1 VPPSRQSERSAPAEE
16 GSREWNRAVGAMV
29 QDALVRLAAT
39 DVEDFT
45 DEIRDI
51 FRCMG
56 TLLGVLAMGEITDD
70 DVGERW
76 VDDKRISE
84 EDVEAGAAVMRLLEG
99 VTGPTSARLPDGR
112 VGVISPCVPG
122 SFARATG
129 VICVDGQG
137 LGNDGARALELLASV
152 VASARSRNRAE
163 VELRARV
170 AQSELLG
177 SLSERAATDV
187 ADEQTLEAMLE
198 LARDRLHLTAAS
210 TLVRDGDQLLLVATT
225 DYLGTTPVATGTRL
239 DLDFAELLELTRAGH
254 FVRGLTTFEPSPA
267 ALLRTA
273 GEVLCVPRYSPEG
286 LVGVVVFTDVDGR
299 EWSPVEIDTARSVA
313 RSIQTLTLRTDME
326 RKDRSRRELDRL
338 VSDVAAIAASASID
352 VLDEIVTEALRLV
365 VDVFGIRAA
374 GIWAVQGNS
383 IVRLLARWADGR
395 ASRDPVTIEMD
406 DEALRAF
413 AERSHGF
420 ISLDDVEAVGHVDES
435 ERTALVVPIGSAPA
449 GAIVLVDPGR
459 WWNED
464 EIATTRAL
472 ANLAEQ
478 ARARLLAETAVR
490 SRLRSEE
497 FISTVAALAVEIVP
511 ENSGARLGEILR
523 LVVEHFGVAEASI
536 WRLESDAFH
545 CRSAVRGDGSR
556 VERAEPLPARDLD
569 LLRSRGWS
577 LMRVED
583 VELDTLERTDPGE
596 SRVLLTAYGGPEELL
611 GVLVMIDPVRRWWD
625 DESIATA
632 RAVADLLGQVR
643 LRMQVARRLDRQ
655 LEVDKMLARASSRFV
670 HSTLDDAEEVVT
682 SELEALRGQLGFAAL
697 TLLDL
702 DHRAMELRCPCE
714 VTDDG
719 VRLFRDLFPMG
730 HDQPMATRLVD
741 RRGPTEWAFADL
753 VAAPVAGDRQCLVS
767 PARQGRDVFILIAS
781 RRDGSGFEPDA
792 VAAVEAMTALLA
804 QLRQRLVL
812 ETKARRRALADQLVG
827 SIAESFVEQPPY
839 DHERAVEAALAR
851 IGEFFELRAISRWDI
866 RPDGSVHRS
875 YGWRHADFDHEGID
889 RVVSFAADDPVIEL
903 LRSLSN
909 GTPVEIGRMAPA
921 VELTGATV
929 VAHRLARDGAV
940 AGGIVA
946 LSAKPKDQVV
956 DLDIQQEVL
965 ESVARLI
972 EQLWRRADAD
982 RAVARQLRHEDQ
994 LRRFATRLVTLDADA
1009 TAEVESAFRELL
1021 ASVSVDFATIWFL
1034 RPTGDGFE
1042 GEVVLRVA
1050 GEEFGSLP
1058 PESRTFRLP
1067 RGTADRD
1074 RAPHFSAP
1082 ATTWS
1087 REEAPTTLRRAIDAV
1102 APPGP
1107 RRIAFL
1113 PAPTTDPAGIRNFL
1127 TLSRS
1132 GNDEF
1137 RPDELE
1143 FFRSAHSL
1151 LVQHQ
1156 ARVTAEKWFGAA
1168 FRSAPIGIS
1177 LREADMT
1184 LIHCN
1189 RAYCDLVGR
1198 SVADL
1203 LGTSLF
1209 EVVRPDLAEVYTGL
1223 FDDGYDGMKQFESCF
1238 VRPDG
1243 SIRWASVRTT
1253 PVYLP
1258 GHKEPLL
1265 LTYAEDITEGRRNRE
1280 MLEYQAT
1287 HDELTGLPNRRSLV
1301 AEVTDEL
1308 ERSGACAVL
1317 VLDLDRF
1324 KVVNDSLGHSVG
1336 DQLLVTCADRIRLSL
1351 RPGDSVCR
1359 LGGDEFAI
1367 LLRSPADT
1375 HAAGVVA
1382 DRLLT
1387 LLREPVTVG
1396 DDEVFPSAS
1405 IGVALSRDGDTV
1417 EDLLRHADAAMYQAK
1432 GHGRDRWEAF
1442 DGSMRQAVVDR
1453 VRTETDL
1460 RRAVEK
1466 GQLEVHYQ
1474 PEFLLEAGK
1483 IVGVEALVRWHHPE
1497 RGLLTAG
1504 SFIGLA
1510 EEAGLVVDLGRW
1522 VLGQASVQAARWV
1535 SEGHDI
1541 VTRVNL
1547 SARQLRGAI
1556 VSEVEE
1562 ALAASG
1568 LRADRL
1574 CLELTE
1580 TAIMNDVAESTR
1592 ILSRFRDLGVQV
1604 AIDDFG
1610 TGFSSLAYLKRFPV
1624 DILKIDRTFVDGVG
1638 SDADDTAIV
1647 RSVIGL
1653 ARTLRLDVV
1662 AEGIENET
1670 QVEELIR
1677 LGCRRGQ
1684 GFFLARP
1691 APVGEVS
1698 LQLDAAPA
1706 VSPDSSDD

>member
-1 VPPSRQSERSAPAEE
+1 ME
-16 GSREWNRAVGAMV
+16 GTREWNRAVGAMV

-39 DVEDFT
+39 DVEGFDE
-45 DEIRDI
+45 EIRDI

-70 DVGERW
+70 DIGERW
-76 VDDKRISE
+76 VDFDRISVD
-84 EDVEAGAAVMRLLEG
+84 DVEADAAVMRALEG

-112 VGVISPCVPG
+112 VGVISPCAPG
-122 SFARATG
+122 SFARSTG
-129 VICVDGQG
+129 VICVDGEG

-163 VELRARV
+163 VELRARI

-177 SLSERAATDV
+177 AVSERAATDV
-187 ADEQTLEAMLE
+187 ADEQTLQAMLE
-198 LARDRLHLTAAS
+198 LARDRLGLTAAS
-210 TLVRDGDQLLLVATT
+210 TLVRDGEQLLLVAST
-225 DYLGTTPVATGTRL
+225 DHLGTRPVPTGTRF
-239 DLDFAELLELTRAGH
+239 DLDFAELLEMSHAGHVVRDVTRFESTPDALTRT
-254 FVRGLTTFEPSPA
+254 V
-267 ALLRTA
+267 
-273 GEVLCVPRYSPEG
+273 GEVLCVPRYGPDG
-286 LVGVVVFTDVDGR
+286 LVGIVVFTDADGR
-299 EWSPVEIDTARSVA
+299 EWSPVEIDTAKAVA
-313 RSIQTLTLRTDME
+313 RSIQTLTLRSEME
-326 RKDRSRRELDRL
+326 RKDRARRALDRL
-338 VSDVAAIAASASID
+338 VSDVAAIAARASID
-352 VLDEIVTEALRLV
+352 IIDEVVGEALRLA
-365 VDVFGIRAA
+365 VDAFGIRAA
-374 GIWAVQGNS
+374 GVWAVQDDT
-383 IVRLLARWADGR
+383 IVRMMARWADGR
-395 ASRDPVTIEMD
+395 VSRDPVTVEMD
-406 DEALRAF
+406 ADARRAF
-413 AERSHGF
+413 ADCGHRFVSLDQVESVGQVDDNERS
-420 ISLDDVEAVGHVDES
+420 
-435 ERTALVVPIGSAPA
+435 ALVVPIGTEPV
-449 GAIVLVDPGR
+449 GAVVLVDPDR
-459 WWNED
+459 WWTD
-464 EIATTRAL
+464 DDIAAARSL
-472 ANLAEQ
+472 ANLADQ
-478 ARARLLAETAVR
+478 TRTRLRAEAVVR

-497 FISTVAALAVEIVP
+497 LLSSVAALAVDVVP
-511 ENSGARLGEILR
+511 ESSTARLDEILT

-536 WRLESDAFH
+536 WRLDSDVFH
-545 CRSAVRGDGSR
+545 CRSAIRRDGSR
-556 VERAEPLPARDLD
+556 VERSESLPARELD
-569 LLRSRGWS
+569 QLRTRGWA
-577 LMRVED
+577 LMRVGD
-583 VELDTLERTDPGE
+583 VELEILERTDPGE
-596 SRVLLTAYGGPEELL
+596 SRVLLTAYGGPAGLL
-611 GVLVMIDPVRRWWD
+611 GVLVMIDPARRWWD
-625 DESIATA
+625 DESVATA

-643 LRMQVARRLDRQ
+643 LRMQVARRLERQ
-655 LEVDKMLARASSRFV
+655 LDVDKMLARASARFV
-670 HSTLDDAEEVVT
+670 HSTLDDADEVVEA
-682 SELEALRGQLGFAAL
+682 ELEVLREQLGFAAVS
-697 TLLDL
+697 LLDL
-702 DHRAMELRCPCE
+702 DHRAMELRCPWE
-714 VTDDG
+714 ITDDG
-719 VRLFRDLFPMG
+719 ADLFRGLFPMC
-730 HDQPMATRLVD
+730 HDQPMAARMVD
-741 RRGPTEWAFADL
+741 SGGPTEWAFADL
-753 VAAPVAGDRQCLVS
+753 VGVPAAGDRRCLVS
-767 PARQGRDVFILIAS
+767 PARQGRDLIILIVS
-781 RRDGSGFEPDA
+781 RRDGSGFDPDEIA
-792 VAAVEAMTALLA
+792 TVGSMTALLA

-812 ETKARRRALADQLVG
+812 ETRARRRARADQLVG

-839 DHERAVEAALAR
+839 DHEKAVEAALAR
-851 IGEFFELRAISRWDI
+851 IGEFFDLRAISRWDI

-875 YGWRHADFDHEGID
+875 YGWRHAEFDHAGID
-889 RVVSFAADDPVIEL
+889 RVVSFAADDPVVEL
-903 LRSLSN
+903 LRSRGN
-909 GTPVEIGRMAPA
+909 GTPVEIGTA
-921 VELTGATV
+921 VPVAELAGGTIM
-929 VAHRLARDGAV
+929 AHRLGRGGVV

-946 LSAKPKDQVV
+946 SSAKPKDQIV
-956 DLDIQQEVL
+956 DLELQQEVL

-982 RAVARQLRHEDQ
+982 LAVARQLRNEDQ

-1009 TAEVESAFRELL
+1009 TDELERSFRELL
-1021 ASVSVDFATIWFL
+1021 ASVSVDLATVWLL

-1050 GEEFGSLP
+1050 GDDFEPLA
-1058 PESRTFRLP
+1058 PENRSFRLP
-1067 RGTADRD
+1067 PDVTDAV
-1074 RAPHFSAP
+1074 RAPHFSEP
-1082 ATTWS
+1082 ATTWR
-1087 REEAPTTLRRAIDAV
+1087 REEAPPSLRRAIDSV

-1113 PAPTTDPAGIRNFL
+1113 PAPTSDPADVRNFL
-1127 TLSRS
+1127 TVSRA
-1132 GNDEF
+1132 GDEDF

-1143 FFRSAHSL
+1143 FFRSAHSIL
-1151 LVQHQ
+1151 IQHQ
-1156 ARVTAEKWFGAA
+1156 ARVTAQKWFGAA
-1168 FRSAPIGIS
+1168 FNSAPIGIS
-1177 LREADMT
+1177 LREADMR

-1189 RAYCDLVGR
+1189 QAYCDLVGR
-1198 SVADL
+1198 SVGDL
-1203 LGTSLF
+1203 VGTTLF

-1223 FDDGYDGMKQFESCF
+1223 FDDGYDGMRQFESCF
-1238 VRPDG
+1238 VRPGG

-1253 PVYLP
+1253 PVSLP

-1265 LTYAEDITEGRRNRE
+1265 LTYAEDITEARRNRE

-1432 GHGRDRWEAF
+1432 GQGRDRWEPF
-1442 DGSMRQAVVDR
+1442 DGSMRKAVFDR

-1474 PEFLLEAGK
+1474 PEFLLESGE
-1483 IVGVEALVRWHHPE
+1483 IVGTEALVRWRHPE

-1504 SFIGLA
+1504 LFIGLA
-1510 EEAGLVVDLGRW
+1510 EETGLVVDLGRW
-1522 VLGQASVQAARWV
+1522 VLAQATAQAARWV
-1535 SEGHDI
+1535 ADGHDI
-1541 VTRVNL
+1541 VTRVNI

-1556 VSEVEE
+1556 VAEVED
-1562 ALAASG
+1562 ALATSG

-1592 ILSRFRDLGVQV
+1592 ILSRFRDLGVQM

-1624 DILKIDRTFVDGVG
+1624 DILKIDRTFVDAVG
-1638 SDADDTAIV
+1638 ADPDDTAIV

-1662 AEGIENET
+1662 AEGIENGA

-1691 APVGEVS
+1691 APVEEIS
-1698 LQLDAAPA
+1698 LLLGPGPT
-1706 VSPDSSDD
+1706 VSPDRSDE